1 MSANHG
7 NTPAAWTGVVLI
19 LVAFVVAGVGLMV
32 ESWPTFWVGVIIAP
46 VGLIAAKVLSMA
58 GHGATD

>member
-7 NTPAAWTGVVLI
+7 NTPAAWTGVVLV
-19 LVAFVVAGVGLMV
+19 LVAFVVAGVALMIG
-32 ESWPTFWVGVIIAP
+32 SWTTFWVGVIIAP
-46 VGLIAAKVLSMA
+46 VGLVIATIMSKT

>member
-7 NTPAAWTGVVLI
+7 NTPAAWTGVVTVLI
-19 LVAFVVAGVGLMV
+19 AFVVAGIALMAM
-32 ESWPTFWVGVIIAP
+32 SWPMFWVGVIIAP
-46 VGLIAAKVLSMA
+46 VGLVAAMIMSKM

>member
-7 NTPAAWTGVVLI
+7 NTPAAWTGVVLL
-19 LVAFVVAGVGLMV
+19 LVAFVVAGVGLMAMN
-32 ESWPTFWVGVIIAP
+32 WPTFWVGVIIAP
-46 VGLIAAKVLSMA
+46 VGLIAAVIMSKT

>member
-7 NTPAAWTGVVLI
+7 NTPAAWTGVILI
-19 LVAFVVAGVGLMV
+19 LVSFVVAGVALMV
-32 ESWPTFWVGVIIAP
+32 DSWPMFWVGVIIAP
-46 VGLIAAKVLSMA
+46 VGIIAAKIVSMT